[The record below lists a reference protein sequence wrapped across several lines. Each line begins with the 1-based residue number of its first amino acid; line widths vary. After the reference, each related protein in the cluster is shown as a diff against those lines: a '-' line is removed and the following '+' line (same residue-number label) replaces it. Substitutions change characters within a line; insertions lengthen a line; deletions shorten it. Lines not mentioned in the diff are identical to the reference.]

1 MSPSDDPRSDE
12 DLVAAANRGDVS
24 AFEALYKRHRDWVVR
39 LAFRFTGDHDAALD
53 VLQETFSYLLRKF
66 PGLVLTGKLTTL
78 LYPVVRHTAL
88 HARRKSRRA
97 VSMETTAVDPPAPE
111 AERRGTREE
120 LAAVL
125 RGLAEEHRETLLLR
139 FVDGLSLE
147 EIAQALGIPVGT
159 VKSRL
164 HNALGTLRE
173 DPRTKELLGG

>member
-1 MSPSDDPRSDE
+1 MTSPGDPRSDE
-12 DLVAAANRGDVS
+12 DLVAAANGGDVA
-24 AFEALYKRHRDWVVR
+24 AFEALYRRHRDWVVR
-39 LAFRFTGDHDAALD
+39 LAFRFTGDHDSALD

-88 HARRKSRRA
+88 HSRRKARRA
-97 VSMETTAVDPPAPE
+97 VPLETTTVDPPAREPE
-111 AERRGTREE
+111 RPGTREE

-125 RGLAEEHRETLLLR
+125 RGLSEEHRETLLLR

-147 EIAQALGIPVGT
+147 EIARTLGIPTGT

-164 HNALGTLRE
+164 HNALQHLRE
-173 DPRTKELLGG
+173 DPRTRQLLGE